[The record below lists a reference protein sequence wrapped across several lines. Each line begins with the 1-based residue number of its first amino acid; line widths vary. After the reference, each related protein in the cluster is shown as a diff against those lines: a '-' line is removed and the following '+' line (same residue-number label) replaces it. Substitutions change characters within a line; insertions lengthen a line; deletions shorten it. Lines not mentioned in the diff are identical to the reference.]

1 MSHAGTG
8 AARPSAAGT
17 KMATWSV
24 SVFAEK
30 INFGE
35 VFAGTRVTRHVA
47 TVRNTGTSEV
57 LLSPALTGSASFAI
71 AGAKACGGTLAPRT
85 ACPVFVTFAPKA
97 KADGTVQT
105 TVLSFGLEGGTTVNL
120 VAADVSAAGVGG
132 TLTLTGA
139 GVERPVGTVSYTGN
153 PQVAQYSVTLPTAGS
168 VTVEFGTT
176 TAYGHQTST
185 KSITAAGTVDT
196 LVAGML
202 PETLYHMRARVQLAQ
217 GRAANTRDANTR
229 DATFVSGLPALRPGI
244 SAETTAGLTPQPG
257 LEALTMFGG
266 DTAGLVVTDLKGDVV
281 WSYAPAQA
289 NGTFIQG
296 AQQLENGDWLLGI
309 GSNSSYPANGGT
321 LPVNGL
327 YAAREINLAGD
338 TVREVTLAQLN
349 AAVQTGGYNVQLLDI
364 HHDILPLP
372 NGHWIVLTNTKKAFT
387 DLPGYPGITNV
398 VGDVLVDVDPSGN
411 VGWVWNAFD
420 HLDVNR
426 HPLNFPD
433 WTHTNAVIYSP
444 TDGNL
449 IVSIRHQNWVVK
461 VDYQNGAG
469 SGNVL
474 WHLGEGGDL
483 ELVGGNDPQDWE
495 YAQHKPSL
503 VTPNS
508 AGVFSLG
515 VMDNGND
522 REFAPGVMCGTVGNA
537 PCQYTTIPV
546 FEIDENAKTAKLTS
560 HQILPM
566 NLFSN
571 FGGNTESLANGNTEY
586 DLAGTAHSDIFE
598 VTPGSTPQ
606 TVWHLRTSTSNAYR
620 GFRIA
625 SMYPGVT
632 Y

>member
-1 MSHAGTG
+1 
-8 AARPSAAGT
+8 
-17 KMATWSV
+17 MATSSV
-24 SVFAEK
+24 SVAAEK
-30 INFGE
+30 IDFGE
-35 VFAGTRVTRHVA
+35 VFAGTQVARHVA

-71 AGAKACGGTLAPRT
+71 DGAKSCGGTLAPRT
-85 ACPVFVTFAPKA
+85 ACPVFVAFSPKA

-105 TVLSFGLEGGTTVNL
+105 TVLSFGLDGGTTVNL
-120 VAADVSAAGVGG
+120 VAADVSAAQVGG
-132 TLTLTGA
+132 TLTLTGT

-153 PQVAQYSVTLPTAGS
+153 PQVAQYSVTLPSAGS

-176 TAYGHQTST
+176 TAYGHQTLT
-185 KSITAAGTVDT
+185 KSITTAGTVDM

-217 GRAANTRDANTR
+217 GRAANTK

-257 LEALTMFGG
+257 LEALTMFG
-266 DTAGLVVTDLKGDVV
+266 TTSGLVVTDLKGDVV
-281 WSYAPAQA
+281 WSYTPADA
-289 NGTFIQG
+289 NGSIIQG
-296 AQQLENGDWLLGI
+296 AKQMENGDWLLSI
-309 GSNSSYPANGGT
+309 GSNSPSPAG
-321 LPVNGL
+321 GL
-327 YAAREINLAGD
+327 YTIREIDLTGN
-338 TVREVTLAQLN
+338 TVREVTRAQLN
-349 AAVQTGGYNVQLLDI
+349 AALATAGYNLHLLNL

-372 NGHWIVLTNTKKAFT
+372 NGHWIVLANTKKAFT
-387 DLPGYPGITNV
+387 DLPGYPGTTNV
-398 VGDVLVDVDPSGN
+398 IGDVLVDVDPSGN
-411 VGWVWNAFD
+411 VGWVWNEFD

-474 WHLGEGGDL
+474 WHLGEGGDFQ
-483 ELVGGNDPQDWE
+483 LVGGNDPLDWE

-503 VTPNS
+503 FTPNS

-522 REFAPGVMCGTVGNA
+522 REFAPGVVCGTAGNPA
-537 PCQYTTIPV
+537 CLYTTIPV
-546 FEIDENAKTAKLTS
+546 FQIDENAKTATLTS
-560 HQILPM
+560 HQILPQ

-571 FGGNTESLANGNTEY
+571 FGGNTELLANGNTEY
-586 DLAGTAHSDIFE
+586 DLAGENFSDTFE

-606 TVWHLRTSTSNAYR
+606 AVWHLHAGTAYAYR
-620 GFRIA
+620 GFRIS